1 MYVTGREIMAH
12 NGRLPNAIALASG
25 MTATMNEQYG
35 SSFGV
40 SVEIGGSL
48 NVFFA
53 YLVIIKIT

>member
-1 MYVTGREIMAH
+1 MYVTGREITAH

-25 MTATMNEQYG
+25 MTASMNEQYG

-48 NVFFA
+48 NKLWISGF
-53 YLVIIKIT
+53 